1 MGENYLKQV
10 NDSSCDGGSI
20 FVAKTISDILTEVSM
35 IHDFSKK
42 MSKLDF
48 YVHSFHEEMRKIHV
62 FQRELPLSMHL
73 LKDAIERLKKEGLK
87 WEERERVPVME
98 EFIPLKSESSYD
110 EGRAKPSNHN
120 NNNISQH
127 EAKKWMNS
135 LHLWITPV
143 QYEEDNSQH
152 SSFKPKNKE
161 EESSES
167 QGIFRNREGGAF
179 SPFKKPSGVGV
190 GVTIKEEKKAA
201 AVVNP
206 TAHGGGLTLSIPVEA
221 DVAEPTLTAAQDSIV
236 KDAPQGF
243 MIKKTKLKE
252 PHQDEQQRKQRRC
265 WSPELHR
272 VFIDALTQ
280 LGGAQVATP
289 KQIREVMKVEGLTN
303 DEVKSHLQKYRLH
316 VRKVPDPSSA
326 PAARMNNMMGII
338 PWFRQDY
345 EHGESSNRAK
355 TNCFSPQQHL
365 RDDVAGG
372 STSAAQMGS
381 ATTTEEGESIE
392 EADEDD
398 QKSKSCSWKGKSA
411 EHPF

>member
-20 FVAKTISDILTEVSM
+20 FVAKTISDILTELSM

-48 YVHSFHEEMRKIHV
+48 YIHSFQEEMRKIHV

-73 LKDAIERLKKEGLK
+73 LKDAIERLKKESLK

-110 EGRAKPSNHN
+110 EGRAKPSN
-120 NNNISQH
+120 ISQQ

-143 QYEEDNSQH
+143 QYEEDNKNQH
-152 SSFKPKNKE
+152 SSFKSKNKE

-167 QGIFRNREGGAF
+167 QSIFRNREGGAF

-206 TAHGGGLTLSIPVEA
+206 TVHGGGGGGLTLSIPVEA
-221 DVAEPTLTAAQDSIV
+221 DVAEPTATAAQDSIV
-236 KDAPQGF
+236 KDAPDQGI

-272 VFIDALTQ
+272 VFIDALQQ

-326 PAARMNNMMGII
+326 PAARMNMMGII

-365 RDDVAGG
+365 RDEYMAGG
-372 STSAAQMGS
+372 STSAAQVGS